1 MDRSSADM
9 PEAAFGDFTF
19 VSKSYKYRPYYSK
32 SLLSTIAAYVSRK
45 QKGIVVAD
53 VGAGTGKLVEM
64 LAELGFSGY
73 AIEPNEGMLSEG
85 IRECSNLTEFE
96 WIKGSAEETALPNHS
111 VDWIL
116 MGSMFH
122 WTNKEAALVECH
134 RILRPGGHLSVL
146 YDLTDIDRDPV
157 QRDVE
162 HLIRRM
168 EPNLK
173 RARTPIVELMP
184 HIEMILESSGYFRN
198 CVYLEASHAELCDRT
213 RYLAIWDTAHD
224 IKGQV
229 SRSRWQEL
237 RSAIS
242 DLIDPHD
249 QIRSLYRTS
258 AWTAE
263 VVQ

>member
-1 MDRSSADM
+1 MDRSSADT
-9 PEAAFGDFTF
+9 PESAFGDFTF
-19 VSKSYKYRPYYSK
+19 VSQSYKYRPYYSK
-32 SLLSTIAAYVSRK
+32 RLLSAIAAYISRK
-45 QKGIVVAD
+45 RNGIVVAD

-64 LAELGFSGY
+64 FAELGFSGY
-73 AIEPNEGMLSEG
+73 AIEPNEGMFTEG
-85 IRECSNLTEFE
+85 IRQCSSLTGFE
-96 WIKGSAEETALPNHS
+96 WIKSSAEETGLPNNS
-111 VDWIL
+111 VDWIS

-122 WTNKEAALVECH
+122 WTNKEASLAECR
-134 RILRPGGHLSVL
+134 RILRPGGHLSIL
-146 YDLTDIDRDPV
+146 YDLTDIDRDPL
-157 QRDVE
+157 QQQVE
-162 HLIRRM
+162 DLIRGM

-184 HIEMILESSGYFRN
+184 HIESILESSGHFMDCIY
-198 CVYLEASHAELCDRT
+198 VEASHAELCDKT

-224 IKGQV
+224 IKGQI

-242 DLIDPHD
+242 DLISPHD